1 MKNRYDSVETTS
13 TKNRQPRSPC
23 IQLIHSR
30 LLGKRMS
37 GQSLVNHRSMPIP
50 TPLRLALTSRSDGY
64 EVELIRECV
73 IEFLQRQPGVTLNVF
88 GSPDE
93 LDLDQ
98 QLTDIVIVLGGDG
111 TILRTCRKLG
121 SNQRPILGVNLGTL
135 GFLADLSPDEF
146 QDKFP
151 QILAREY
158 QVINHLMFECSLQHA
173 DGTFEKYLGLNEV
186 SVLAGSALRILH
198 INLAIEGEPVTTYR
212 CDGLIVSTP
221 VGSTAHSLA
230 AGGPLLRQDLQAFV
244 ITPICPHTLTNRPLV
259 DRADC
264 VYTLTLPE
272 IPQGATLV
280 IDGQVKQLLC
290 PGDRIEI
297 RKAPVCF
304 QLARLPDH
312 SYYGTL
318 HRKLG
323 WGGQPEF
330 ENRDRSRK
338 SRDKI

>member
-1 MKNRYDSVETTS
+1 
-13 TKNRQPRSPC
+13 
-23 IQLIHSR
+23 
-30 LLGKRMS
+30 MS
-37 GQSLVNHRSMPIP
+37 GQSLVNHRSMPIL
-50 TPLRLALTSRSDGY
+50 TPLRLALTSRSDGH
-64 EVELIRECV
+64 EVESIRASV
-73 IEFLQRQPGVTLNVF
+73 IEFLLRQPGVELSVF

-93 LDLDQ
+93 LDLDHRQ
-98 QLTDIVIVLGGDG
+98 TDIVIVLGGDG
-111 TILRTCRKLG
+111 TILRTCRRLG
-121 SNQRPILGVNLGTL
+121 SHQRPILGVNLGTL

-146 QDKFP
+146 QEKFP
-151 QILAREY
+151 RILAREY
-158 QVINHLMFECSLQHA
+158 QVVDHLMFECRHHHA
-173 DGTFEKYLGLNEV
+173 DGTSEKYLGLNEV

-198 INLAIEGEPVTTYR
+198 INLAIDGEPVTTYR

-230 AGGPLLRQDLQAFV
+230 AGGPLLRQNLQAFV

-264 VYTLTLPE
+264 VYTLTAPE
-272 IPQGATLV
+272 FPQGATLV
-280 IDGQVKQLLC
+280 IDGQIKQLLC

-297 RKAPVCF
+297 RKADVCF

-330 ENRDRSRK
+330 ENRDRSRML
-338 SRDKI
+338 RNDK